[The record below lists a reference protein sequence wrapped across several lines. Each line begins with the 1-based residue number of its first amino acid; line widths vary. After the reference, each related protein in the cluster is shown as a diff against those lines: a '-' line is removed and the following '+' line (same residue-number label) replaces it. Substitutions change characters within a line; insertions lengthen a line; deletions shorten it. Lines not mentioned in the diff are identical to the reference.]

1 VRPAVEALIGLLSV
15 LGAGLLL
22 TAAVAMF
29 RARDALSRINVF
41 SPATGLGLPMI
52 VLAGYLHKL
61 LTTGFAVLGLLQLF
75 ATMLALLMVSSVA
88 TNVLARATY
97 LGGAP
102 VDPRTDP
109 HDLAR
114 DPDAAASRCDPGRPE

>member
-1 VRPAVEALIGLLSV
+1 MEALIGLLSV

-61 LTTGFAVLGLLQLF
+61 LTTCLLY
-75 ATMLALLMVSSVA
+75 T
-88 TNVLARATY
+88 
-97 LGGAP
+97 
-102 VDPRTDP
+102 
-109 HDLAR
+109 
-114 DPDAAASRCDPGRPE
+114 SRCV